1 VNSATPAP
9 DHTIRPVREG
19 EADQFFELIQLI
31 DLGLPAEERPD
42 LFAAIRGTLRHE
54 GGPLSHGLHHYLFA
68 ESSDGTPVAAIHCG
82 PPLWIY
88 RNPAIYPYMQRKLV
102 ERVSCID
109 TLAVHPDHRG
119 RGIGGSLLRRVE
131 DDYRDAGFV
140 ALTLRH
146 EHGKRHFF
154 TRHGYTSVARMAMIL
169 PPAGLVIQTNPGWR
183 QAVKPLTDEV
193 SFTTV
198 QGHQAATGFLPA

>member
-1 VNSATPAP
+1 VNSATPSP
-9 DHTIRPVREG
+9 DITIRHVRECDA
-19 EADQFFELIQLI
+19 ERLFELIQLI
-31 DLGLPAEERPD
+31 DLHLPAEELLGR
-42 LFAAIRGTLRHE
+42 FATIRDTLRHE

-68 ESSDGTPVAAIHCG
+68 ESPDGTPVAAIHCG
-82 PPLWIY
+82 PPLWIFK
-88 RNPAIYPYMQRKLV
+88 NPALYPHMQRKLV

-109 TLAVHPDHRG
+109 TLAVHPDYRG
-119 RGIGGSLLRRVE
+119 RGIASSLLRRVE
-131 DDYRDAGFV
+131 EDFRNAGFV

-154 TRHGYTSVARMAMIL
+154 TRHGYTSASRLAMIL
-169 PPAGLVIQTNPGWR
+169 PPVGLVTQANPGWR

-198 QGHQAATGFLPA
+198 QGLHAATGLLPA